1 MALVE
6 YCCCCCDKSK
16 RKVEDDVEGSDP
28 LLTDEEKADAKY
40 EEKGQVEKRRNP
52 TPRADLMKKNMTV
65 GDIEIDSS
73 DDDVSDMTGVPH
85 PLDMMA
91 VEAEPQESVL
101 MGTRVRSAE
110 RVSLRRVS
118 NETAG
123 SITIPDGIL
132 KTQGSIRSL
141 ARSVS
146 ESMTDGAATSSGK
159 KSSPKASKPVGDE
172 VEKREVRN
180 KRVSIQ
186 EGDEKDEDEEGVF
199 DV

>member
-28 LLTDEEKADAKY
+28 LLTDEEKTDAKV
-40 EEKGQVEKRRNP
+40 EEEGKVEKRRNP
-52 TPRADLMKKNMTV
+52 TPRADLMKKTMTV

-91 VEAEPQESVL
+91 VDADPQAS
-101 MGTRVRSAE
+101 
-110 RVSLRRVS
+110 RRAS

-123 SITIPDGIL
+123 SITIPDGFL

-146 ESMTDGAATSSGK
+146 ESMTDGAGTSRGK
-159 KSSPKASKPVGDE
+159 KPSPKASKTVGDE
-172 VEKREVRN
+172 VEKREVPN
-180 KRVSIQ
+180 KRVSIR
-186 EGDEKDEDEEGVF
+186 GGRG
-199 DV
+199 